1 MASLPISVSVHP
13 VTAAGDCRYNTDTN
27 TWEQLP
33 SLKAGITSAAV
44 VAHDGFLYV
53 TGERAAGAVFADISR
68 RVGQLECCIKCSFE

>member
-1 MASLPISVSVHP
+1 MPPPPAPRGL
-13 VTAAGDCRYNTDTN
+13 TACRPCIYHTRTMSRYNTETN

-53 TGERAAGAVFADISR
+53 AGERGGRDS
-68 RVGQLECCIKCSFE
+68 VGWDVEDVVWY